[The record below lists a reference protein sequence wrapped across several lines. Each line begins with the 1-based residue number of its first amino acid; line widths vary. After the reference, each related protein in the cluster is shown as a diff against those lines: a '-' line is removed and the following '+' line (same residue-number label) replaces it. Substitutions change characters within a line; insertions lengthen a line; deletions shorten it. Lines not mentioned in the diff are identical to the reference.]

1 MQRKW
6 KSLRDCFKREHSKQ
20 MSVKSGSASSSRK
33 PYIYYQQLSF
43 LKNLADTRRDPS
55 PLPNEVHDAT
65 ERKRPKKNKTNNED
79 IQAETDILVSISEQ
93 LQSRHSNKHEEDADH
108 NFALSL
114 VPHFKQIPNEFKLDA
129 QTDVLMVLKKYKQYM
144 RTSQNQQHGY
154 FTSSFQEPRSYHT
167 MQPSTSGYQP
177 TPRPSALGY
186 QSASRPPSMGYQ
198 SNFEHDFSVSSP
210 SASDN
215 TMNSVLSDDINEHLF
230 DN

>member
-1 MQRKW
+1 MHHRVW
-6 KSLRDCFKREHSKQ
+6 FNASNT
-20 MSVKSGSASSSRK
+20 SGAPK
-33 PYIYYQQLSF
+33 F
-43 LKNLADTRRDPS
+43 LDVPVDLIGVS
-55 PLPNEVHDAT
+55 
-65 ERKRPKKNKTNNED
+65 
-79 IQAETDILVSISEQ
+79 IILVPCTKEV
-93 LQSRHSNKHEEDADH
+93 LPKTE
-108 NFALSL
+108 
-114 VPHFKQIPNEFKLDA
+114 HFNH
-129 QTDVLMVLKKYKQYM
+129 
-144 RTSQNQQHGY
+144 RTSLIRRACSEVKVRSLIHLEGAG
-154 FTSSFQEPRSYHT
+154 QEPRSYHT